1 MAVLRAEE
9 RACYDGKPVYDLL
22 VDATSDLAAGQDG
35 LTAFGTHR
43 LNLQTPGCMAYC
55 LADGK
60 VYART
65 KTQWEAAE

>member
-22 VDATSDLAAGQDG
+22 VETQSDLAAGQDG

-43 LNLQTPGCMAYC
+43 LNLQTPGCMAY
-55 LADGK
+55 AIDEGK
-60 VYART
+60 VYCRT
-65 KTQWEAAE
+65 TTAWEAAT